1 MSRVVVVGGGLGG
14 LTSAALLGHAGHQ
27 VTLLEAAD
35 RLGGKSRRIEAA
47 GQRMDTGPSL
57 FTFPGVWEELLR
69 RLDRLRDAA
78 APAGDRGP
86 RAAETAGLELERL
99 PEVGTYYYR
108 GDRCELPVP
117 PGHPWHAAW
126 VRFEAEHGPLGPDIT
141 RLLTTEVM
149 DRAARPALGRLGSL
163 YGRRLTTR
171 SYLDSLTWM
180 PEGLREVIAIH
191 TLNAGVGPAR
201 TPALYA
207 SMPAV
212 MARDGV
218 WIPRGGVHELVEALR
233 RLAVAS
239 GVEIRTGEP
248 VTSVARRRVR
258 TERGTYPADAVV
270 GGLDAHRLDGLLA
283 GRAPRVPRRL
293 SCSAIGIYAVL
304 GAGLPE
310 GTPRHGVVLPDRP
323 ADLYADLEAGTEPEQ
338 TMAFA
343 NYYPAHGV
351 YPNSAPTLAVLLTA
365 PANGKSYTLED
376 PFVVRE
382 LERTARVLGL
392 PGRLPDRFRS
402 TEILDPAHFAA
413 HGSAGGALY
422 GAVHPAWRSGP
433 LHAPS
438 YTSPLRPWLWRVGA
452 SVHPGGGLPAVLGGA
467 MVSTDKLLRRLQRDP
482 GPVRG
487 PRPGRREPVTG

>member
-1 MSRVVVVGGGLGG
+1 MSRVVVVGGGIGG
-14 LTSAALLGHAGHQ
+14 LTSAVLLGHAGHR

-35 RLGGKSRRIEAA
+35 HLGGKSRRLEAE
-47 GQRMDTGPSL
+47 GQRLDSGPSL

-69 RLDRLRDAA
+69 RVDRLRDAGT
-78 APAGDRGP
+78 AGAGAP
-86 RAAETAGLELERL
+86 RAEETAGLELERL
-99 PEVGTYYYR
+99 PAVGTYYYR
-108 GDRCELPVP
+108 GTRCELPVP

-126 VRFEAEHGPLGPDIT
+126 TRFEAEHGVLGPDIT
-141 RLLTTEVM
+141 RLLTTDVL
-149 DRAARPALGRLGSL
+149 DRAAYPALGRLGTL

-171 SYLDSLTWM
+171 DYLDSLTWM

-218 WIPRGGVHELVEALR
+218 WIPRGGVYELVEALR
-233 RLAVAS
+233 RLAVDA
-239 GVEIRTGEP
+239 GVELRTGEP
-248 VTSVARRRVR
+248 VTSVARRRVL
-258 TERGTYPADAVV
+258 TARGAYPADAVV
-270 GGLDAHRLDGLLA
+270 SGLDAHRLDGLLA
-283 GRAPRVPRRL
+283 GRAPRAPRRL
-293 SCSAIGIYAVL
+293 SCSAIAVYAVL
-304 GAGLPE
+304 DHELPE
-310 GTPRHGVVLPDRP
+310 GTPRHGVIMPDRP

-343 NYYPAHGV
+343 NHYPAHAGH
-351 YPNSAPTLAVLLTA
+351 PNSAATLALLLTA

-376 PFVVRE
+376 PFVARE

-392 PGRLPDRFRS
+392 PGPMTDRFRS
-402 TEILDPAHFAA
+402 AEILDPAYFAA

-422 GAVHPAWRSGP
+422 GAVRPAWRSGP
-433 LHAPS
+433 FHAPAH
-438 YTSPLRPWLWRVGA
+438 TSPLRPWLWRVGA

-467 MVSTDKLLRRLQRDP
+467 MISTGKLLERLARAE
-482 GPVRG
+482 GR
-487 PRPGRREPVTG
+487 RPG

>member
-1 MSRVVVVGGGLGG
+1 MSRVVVVGGGIGG
-14 LTSAALLGHAGHQ
+14 LTAAALLGHAGHG

-35 RLGGKSRRIEAA
+35 HLGGKSRRLEDA

-57 FTFPGVWEELLR
+57 FTFPGVWEEFLR
-69 RLDRLRDAA
+69 RLDGLRAA
-78 APAGDRGP
+78 GTPGPAP
-86 RAAETAGLELERL
+86 RAPSAEETAGLVLERL
-99 PEVGTYYYR
+99 PGVGTYYYR
-108 GDRCELPVP
+108 GTRCELPVP

-126 VRFEAEHGPLGPDIT
+126 VRFEAEHGGLGPDVT
-141 RLLTTEVM
+141 RLLTAGPLE
-149 DRAARPALGRLGSL
+149 RRSHSALAKLGRL

-180 PEGLREVIAIH
+180 PDGLREVIAIH

-218 WIPRGGVHELVEALR
+218 WVPRGGVYELVEALQ
-233 RLAVAS
+233 RLAVGA

-248 VTSVARRRVR
+248 VTAIARRRVV
-258 TERGTYPADAVV
+258 TDRGTYPADAVV
-270 GGLDAHRLDGLLA
+270 SGLDAHRLDGLLA
-283 GRAPRVPRRL
+283 GRAPRRPRRL
-293 SCSAIGIYAVL
+293 SCSAIAIYAVL
-304 GAGLPE
+304 RSELPA

-323 ADLYADLEAGTEPEQ
+323 AELYAGLEAGTEPAQ

-351 YPNSAPTLAVLLTA
+351 YPNSAPTLALLLTA
-365 PANGKSYTLED
+365 PANGRSYDLED
-376 PFVVRE
+376 PFVARE
-382 LERTARVLGL
+382 LERVAQVLGL
-392 PGRLPDRFRS
+392 PGPVTDRFR
-402 TEILDPAHFAA
+402 TARILDPAYFAA
-413 HGSAGGALY
+413 HGSEGGALY
-422 GAVHPAWRSGP
+422 GAVRPSWRSGP

-438 YTSPLRPWLWRVGA
+438 HTSLRRPWLWRVGA

-467 MVSTDKLLRRLQRDP
+467 MISTDKLIKHLP
-482 GPVRG
+482 
-487 PRPGRREPVTG
+487 